1 MLFLDDELEAEYKRW
16 LAKVPDDPYATK
28 ATVGLH
34 DVLRAHFLILDFF
47 AYENAGEGIG
57 GIGPK
62 SLDLLQSA
70 VYRQFVSYDGRD
82 KWPTPFEKAA
92 TLLFGIVKNHPFHDA
107 NKRTG
112 FLTTL
117 LFLEQIGR
125 IPRIKQ
131 REFEDFVV
139 EIADDQLDNYPR
151 FRDLATKVEDPEV
164 QFIADFLKRNTRDV
178 DHKSYTVTFH
188 ELSQILRR
196 HGFDLVSP
204 KGNYIDIARIE
215 RVDDGTAR
223 PHGSDRIE
231 TKLAQI
237 GFPGWKKQVN
247 RGALKT
253 VRDRTGLTPENGHD
267 SKTFF
272 QGADPVNALIDA
284 YAKPLKRLAN
294 R

>member
-1 MLFLDDELEAEYKRW
+1 MLFFDTGLECEYKRW
-16 LAKVPDDPYATK
+16 LALVPDDPYASK

-47 AYENAGEGIG
+47 SEEVAGEGIG

-70 VYRQFVSYDGRD
+70 VYRQFVSFDGKD
-82 KWPTPFEKAA
+82 KWPTSFEKAA

-117 LFLEQIGR
+117 LFLEQMGR
-125 IPRIKQ
+125 APRIKQ
-131 REFEDFVV
+131 RQIEDFVV
-139 EIADDQLDNYPR
+139 EIADDQLKKYPR
-151 FRDLATKVEDPEV
+151 YRELIGVVQDPEV

-178 DHKSYTVTFH
+178 DHRSYTVTFQ
-188 ELSQILRR
+188 ELQQILKP
-196 HGFDLVSP
+196 HGFELLNP
-204 KGNYIDIARIE
+204 KGNYIDVARVEE
-215 RVDDGTAR
+215 REAGDVG
-223 PHGSDRIE
+223 PHRSTRVE

-237 GFPGWKKQVN
+237 GFPGWKKQVTK
-247 RGALKT
+247 GALKT
-253 VRDRTGLTPENGHD
+253 VRECTGLTPANGFD
-267 SKTFF
+267 SKAFF
-272 QGADPVNALIDA
+272 QGADPVNSLIDT
-284 YAKPLKRLAN
+284 YSQPLRRLAN